1 MDFFDTNS
9 AESNTVMPDFKDIK
23 RIVIKVGTSTLT
35 HPSGRMN
42 LRRIEELS
50 RVLSDLCNSG
60 KEVILVSS
68 GAIGMG
74 AARLGILERP
84 VELKEKQAAAAVGQA
99 VLIQIYQRFFMGYN
113 RNVAQILLTK
123 DDTSDAVRRQNIINT
138 FDTLLSLGVVPV
150 VNANDTIS
158 TYEIE
163 YTDNDQLSAVVAS
176 LTHADLL
183 IILSD
188 IDALFTA
195 DPKTDINAKP
205 IHFVESITPEI
216 KKMAGEHGSTY
227 SVGGMR
233 TKISA
238 AEICTSEGISMAIL
252 NGNSPSNIHLLLDGE
267 TIGTVFKGKE
277 Q

>member
-1 MDFFDTNS
+1 
-9 AESNTVMPDFKDIK
+9 MPDFKDIK

-252 NGNSPSNIHLLLDGE
+252 NGNSPSNI
-267 TIGTVFKGKE
+267 
-277 Q
+277 